1 MSTQSE
7 TPTLL
12 ATLLIALTLLIGGVW
27 WSAERLQMGHLLSIG
42 TGLPSGAKPLSPDAL
57 QERLSDGD
65 RLLIETG
72 TTPEKYAGVQAI
84 AQGNIPAAIA
94 HLETAIAT
102 NPNDPEALIYLNN
115 ARVQG
120 RPAHTLAVIAPIRTD
135 LDRALE
141 ILRGVAQ
148 AQQEANQ
155 QDGINGNFLRILLVD
170 DGEDLGIA
178 TQLADYLI
186 RDTAVLGVV
195 GHTTHATTIAARDRY
210 GAAGLVAISPFDS
223 AIAPAHPTYPRF
235 RTIPSDFV
243 TARALSEHVLN
254 RLHQSA
260 AAVFYADNSD
270 DSRSLRDELATA
282 LSLNGSKIVQ
292 DYDLSA
298 PEFDPGEQV
307 NQAAMQGA
315 TALILLP
322 DLAQRDRALQVIR
335 ANQNRLHVLGNAH
348 LYTAKTLERVGPEAV
363 GMTLAIPWH
372 SHTDPDAPFVQ
383 RSRDLWN
390 GEVNWRTALTYD
402 ATQAFV
408 VAMEQAPHPT
418 RQSIHRTLQHPNFF
432 AQGGTGVVRF
442 LPTGDRNQ
450 GMQLV
455 RVQAGFVSGFGYD
468 FVPIPTP
475 FLPYQPVLGR
485 LEAPWRVAQHRW
497 R

>member
-1 MSTQSE
+1 MSTRSE

-12 ATLLIALTLLIGGVW
+12 ATLLIALTLLISGVW

-42 TGLPSGAKPLSPDAL
+42 DLPSGATPLSSEAL

-72 TTPEKYAGVQAI
+72 ATPEKYAGVQAI
-84 AQGNIPAAIA
+84 AQNNIPEAIA
-94 HLETAIAT
+94 HLETAIAS

-120 RPAHTLAVIAPIRTD
+120 LPAHTLAVIAPIRTD

-141 ILRGVAQ
+141 ILRGAAQ
-148 AQQEANQ
+148 AQQEVNQ
-155 QDGINGNFLRILLVD
+155 QNGINGRFLRILLVD
-170 DGEDLGIA
+170 DGEDRAIA
-178 TQLADYLI
+178 TQLADHLI
-186 RDTAVLGVV
+186 RDTSVLGVI
-195 GHTTHATTIAARDRY
+195 GHTTHAATTAARDRY
-210 GAAGLVAISPFDS
+210 AAAGLVAISPFDS
-223 AIAPAHPTYPRF
+223 AIASSHPTHPRF

-243 TARALSEHVLN
+243 TARALSEHLLN

-270 DSRSLRDELATA
+270 GSRSLRDELATA

-292 DYDLSA
+292 DYDLAA
-298 PEFDPGEQV
+298 PDFDASKKV
-307 NQAAMQGA
+307 NQAAVQGA

-348 LYTAKTLERVGPEAV
+348 LYTAKTLEMVGPEAV

-372 SHTDPDAPFVQ
+372 SHTDPDAPFVHH
-383 RSRDLWN
+383 SRDLWN

-402 ATQAFV
+402 AMQAFI
-408 VAMEQAPHPT
+408 VAMEQTLT
-418 RQSIHRTLQHPNFF
+418 RQDIQRTLQHPDFF

-475 FLPYQPVLGR
+475 FLPYPSPALGH
-485 LEAPWRVAQHRW
+485 LQEPWGMAQHGW

>member
-12 ATLLIALTLLIGGVW
+12 ATLLLALTLLMGGVW

-42 TGLPSGAKPLSPDAL
+42 SGLPGGATPLSSAVL
-57 QERLSDGD
+57 QERLSDGH
-65 RLLIETG
+65 RLLIATG
-72 TTPEKYAGVQAI
+72 ATPEKYAGVQAI
-84 AQGNIPAAIA
+84 AQGNINAAIPY
-94 HLETAIAT
+94 LETAIAT

-115 ARVQG
+115 ARLQG
-120 RPAHTLAVIAPIRTD
+120 RPTYTLAVIAPIRTD

-141 ILRGVAQ
+141 ILRGAAQ
-148 AQQEANQ
+148 AQQEVNQ
-155 QDGINGNFLRILLVD
+155 RDGINGRSLRILLVD
-170 DGEDLGIA
+170 DGEDGAIA
-178 TQLADYLI
+178 AQLADHLI
-186 RDTAVLGVV
+186 RDPSVLGVV
-195 GHTTHATTIAARDRY
+195 GHTTHTATAAARDRY

-223 AIAPAHPTYPRF
+223 AIAPSHSTSPQF

-243 TARALSEHVLN
+243 TARALADHLLN

-282 LSLNGSKIVQ
+282 LSLNGGKIVQ
-292 DYDLSA
+292 DYDLA
-298 PEFDPGEQV
+298 HPDFDPSEQV

-315 TALILLP
+315 TALVVLP

-335 ANQNRLHVLGNAH
+335 ANQNRLHLLASAH
-348 LYTAKTLERVGPEAV
+348 LYTAKTLEMAGPEAV

-372 SHTDPDAPFVQ
+372 AHIDAETPFVR

-402 ATQAFV
+402 AMQAFI
-408 VAMEQAPHPT
+408 VAMEQGPT
-418 RQSIHRTLQHPNFF
+418 RQGIHQTLQHPDFF
-432 AQGGTGVVRF
+432 AQGGTGIVRF

-450 GMQLV
+450 GIQLV
-455 RVQAGFVSGFGYD
+455 RVQPGFVSGFGYD

-475 FLPYQPVLGR
+475 FVFPEPPALGR
-485 LEAPWRVAQHRW
+485 LREPWGVTQHAW